1 MMNKRSV
8 FLPLII
14 ALSVVAGIFIA
25 GLIAQDNRSM
35 FAVEQAKSNK
45 LNAMLDFISENYVDT
60 VAKAEIIEQA
70 IPKFLEQLDPHSVY
84 IPAEDLKAMN
94 EPLEGSFEGIGIQF
108 NMKNDTLQVLHII
121 SGGPSQKAGLL
132 PGDQIISVD
141 DSIIAGVD
149 VFTQDVMKMLKGEK
163 GSVVKVGVLRPGN
176 NELLYFEIIRDKI
189 PIYSVDVAYMP
200 TSNIGYIK
208 ISSFSHTTYNEF
220 IEAVNLLKTQGMKKL
235 ILDLRS
241 NTGGIMD
248 AATKIADEF
257 LPGGKMIVYTQ
268 GRKHGKIETMS
279 TDNYRQCVN
288 LDLAVLIDE
297 FSASASEIVAGAIQ
311 DNDRGWIIGHRSFGK
326 GLVQEPV
333 KFNDGSALRLTI
345 ARYYTPS
352 GRCIQKDYGND
363 LEDYYSDIYNRY
375 ANGEL
380 TSVDSTHFDDSLKYY
395 TPEGRIVYGGGGIMP
410 DIFVPIDTSMNDLY
424 FKIRNRN
431 LVYEFAFEYTRLHR
445 DVLSQY
451 SNAKSLESH
460 LKSKQVFNE
469 FTEFVK
475 SSGIQF
481 SAQNMSESQQYIE
494 VQLYASIARN
504 ILNDEGFYPI
514 IHRIDD
520 DFLKAKSVLESNRQ
534 LGKG

>member
-1 MMNKRSV
+1 MNKRSI
-8 FLPLII
+8 FLPIII
-14 ALSVVAGIFIA
+14 AISVLAGIFIA
-25 GLIAQDNRSM
+25 GLMTHENRSM
-35 FAVEQAKSNK
+35 FAVEQSKSNK

-84 IPAEDLKAMN
+84 IPAKDLKAMN

-108 NMKNDTLQVLHII
+108 NMKNDTLQVLHVI
-121 SGGPSQKAGLL
+121 SGGPSQKSGLL

-141 DSIIAGVD
+141 DTRIAGVD
-149 VFTQDVMKMLKGEK
+149 INTQDVMKMLKGEK
-163 GSVVKVGVLRPGN
+163 GTTVKVSVLRRGTN
-176 NELLYFEIIRDKI
+176 GLIDFKIVRDKI
-189 PIYSVDVAYMP
+189 PIYSVDVAYMA
-200 TSNIGYIK
+200 TSKIGYIK
-208 ISSFSHTTYNEF
+208 ISSFSHTTYTEF
-220 IEAVNLLKTQGMKKL
+220 INAVTSLKTKGMQKL

-257 LPGGKMIVYTQ
+257 LPEGKMIVYTQ

-279 TDNYRQCVN
+279 TDNYRRCVN
-288 LDLAVLIDE
+288 LYLAVLINE

-333 KFNDGSALRLTI
+333 QFDDGSALRLTI

-363 LEDYYSDIYNRY
+363 LDDYYSDIIDRY

-380 TSVDSTHFDDSLKYY
+380 TSVDSVQFNDSLKYY
-395 TPEGRIVYGGGGIMP
+395 TVEGRIVYGGGGIMP

-424 FKIRNRN
+424 FEIQNRN
-431 LVYEFAFEYTRLHR
+431 LVYEFAFEYTRVHR

-451 SNAKSLESH
+451 SNAKSLEAH
-460 LKSKQVFNE
+460 LKSKRVFD
-469 FTEFVK
+469 EFVGFVK
-475 SSGIQF
+475 ESGIEF
-481 SAQNMSESQQYIE
+481 SEQKMNESRLYVEI
-494 VQLYASIARN
+494 QLYASIARN
-504 ILNDEGFYPI
+504 MLNDEGFYPI

-520 DFLKAKSVLESNRQ
+520 DFLKAKEVLEANRQ
-534 LGKG
+534 LSKE